1 MTATEV
7 TRHIY
12 RSWLNCPIDAGTDEG
27 LETSDHF
34 SFHRLSLKTPRF
46 VKVTQREE
54 GGSIVILMDLYCA
67 AAKSQNRKQREASKR
82 RQKQLERE
90 KKKPILVVKDIVDG
104 TWTCFSKEVLPIKWE
119 QSAVPL
125 PVLALCLSTTMQ
137 I

>member
-12 RSWLNCPIDAGTDEG
+12 RSWLNCPIDARTDEG

-54 GGSIVILMDLYCA
+54 GGSIVILMALYCA
-67 AAKSQNRKQREASKR
+67 AAESKNRKQREASER
-82 RQKQLERE
+82 RQKQLER
-90 KKKPILVVKDIVDG
+90 KKKSLY
-104 TWTCFSKEVLPIKWE
+104 L
-119 QSAVPL
+119 L
-125 PVLALCLSTTMQ
+125 
-137 I
+137 